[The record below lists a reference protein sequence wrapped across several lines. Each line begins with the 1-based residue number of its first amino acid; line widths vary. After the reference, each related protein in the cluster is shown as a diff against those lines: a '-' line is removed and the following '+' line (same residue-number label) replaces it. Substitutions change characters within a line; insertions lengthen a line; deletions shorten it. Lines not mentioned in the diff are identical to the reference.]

1 MASQVPK
8 VSDVMTKQVFAVG
21 PGTSIE
27 TAARLLAQKRVSG
40 APVVLA
46 DGEVVGV
53 VSISDLVDPD
63 RDRGDAIGDAHYY
76 LLTNGAAEEFGDPT
90 VPREGTVEEIMTLS
104 VLSIEPERSIL
115 EAGRRMVGLG
125 VHRMLVVNDRKLL
138 TGIISVIDIVRGLV
152 NMPGID
158 ELDEPLADPAG

>member
-1 MASQVPK
+1 MTALSFPR
-8 VSDVMTKQVFAVG
+8 VSDVMTRKVFAVG

-46 DGEVVGV
+46 NGEVVGV

-63 RDRGDAIGDAHYY
+63 REQGGEIGDAHYY
-76 LLTNGAAEEFGDPT
+76 LLEGGSAIEFGDPT
-90 VPREGTVEEIMTLS
+90 IPREGTVGEVMTLN
-104 VLSIEPERSIL
+104 VLSIGPELDII

-125 VHRMLVVNDRKLL
+125 VHRMLVVDETKILV
-138 TGIISVIDIVRGLV
+138 GIVSVIDLVRGFV
-152 NMPGID
+152 GTPGID
-158 ELDEPLADPAG
+158 G